1 MNIKIDLVISA
12 DSALLAALQGLL
24 AGTTAKPLE
33 TKVVDLKPAQEN
45 GEEKKTRKKAEKET
59 VPAVQEQTQQEPAT
73 GTAQQSNNEVKT
85 DLTLDIIRKEAVPRS
100 KAGHKD
106 KIKAKITEL
115 GYESLEDMQP
125 VHFEEFNKFLQ
136 TIPKP

>member
-12 DSALLAALQGLL
+12 DSALLAALQGLI
-24 AGTTAKPLE
+24 AGTTATAKPLE
-33 TKVVDLKPAQEN
+33 AKVVDLKPAQEN
-45 GEEKKTRKKAEKET
+45 GEEKKTRKRAAEKET
-59 VPAVQEQTQQEPAT
+59 VPAVQEQAQQEPA
-73 GTAQQSNNEVKT
+73 AQQNGSEVKT